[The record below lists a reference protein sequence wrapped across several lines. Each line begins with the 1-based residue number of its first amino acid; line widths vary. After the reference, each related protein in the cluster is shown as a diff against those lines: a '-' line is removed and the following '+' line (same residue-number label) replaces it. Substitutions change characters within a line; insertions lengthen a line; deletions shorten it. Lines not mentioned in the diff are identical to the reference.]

1 MAHLQHTEPA
11 RLPRPAPP
19 TRRRSLPRAWPF
31 ALPAL
36 VALVLVLAY
45 PLVWNF
51 WLSLQINRLSPRDG
65 EFVGLANYL
74 RVYSSGALG
83 DTILRTLVFTI
94 GSVLAQFLLG
104 LTIALA
110 LEELPRTARIVR
122 PLLLMPWVMPGV
134 AVAGVWL
141 GILNPATGAAEHLAR
156 ALGFGPVGWLST
168 PAMAMTTLI
177 LVNTWKGTC
186 YWMLMISAGLK
197 TIPRETIEAARL
209 DGASYLR
216 VVWHVILPGLRPV
229 LAAVAVLASVW
240 TFNYFDLVFLLTNG
254 GPMGSTATLPFVIWE
269 SSFKFYRYDMGAT
282 YSVVSVLFAAAGIG
296 LYLVVTRKRVT
307 A

>member
-1 MAHLQHTEPA
+1 MTYARITEPA
-11 RLPRPAPP
+11 TPARPAPV
-19 TRRRSLPRAWPF
+19 TRRRFLPRAWPF

-51 WLSLQINRLSPRDG
+51 WLSLHIERLSPRDG
-65 EFVGLANYL
+65 EFVGMANYL
-74 RVYSSGALG
+74 RVYNSGALG
-83 DTILRTLVFTI
+83 DTIWRTLVFTI

-156 ALGFGPVGWLST
+156 AMGFGPVGWLST

-269 SSFKFYRYDMGAT
+269 SSFKFYRYDIGAT

-296 LYLVVTRKRVT
+296 LYLFVTRKRGT

>member
-1 MAHLQHTEPA
+1 MTHAQHKEPA
-11 RLPRPAPP
+11 APTRSAP
-19 TRRRSLPRAWPF
+19 VTRRRSLPLSWPF

-51 WLSLQINRLSPRDG
+51 WVSLHVERLSPRDG

-74 RVYSSGALG
+74 RVYNSGALG

-156 ALGFGPVGWLST
+156 AMGFGPVGWLST
-168 PAMAMTTLI
+168 PGMAMTTLI
-177 LVNTWKGTC
+177 LVNTWKGSC

-269 SSFKFYRYDMGAT
+269 SSFKFYRYDIGAT

-296 LYLVVTRKRVT
+296 LYLFVTRKRAT

>member
-1 MAHLQHTEPA
+1 MVHAQRTEPA
-11 RLPRPAPP
+11 APARPAPV

-51 WLSLQINRLSPRDG
+51 WLSLHIERLGPRDG

-74 RVYSSGALG
+74 RVYNSGALG
-83 DTILRTLVFTI
+83 DTILRTLIFTI

-156 ALGFGPVGWLST
+156 MLGIGPVGWLST
-168 PAMAMTTLI
+168 PGMAMTTLI

-269 SSFKFYRYDMGAT
+269 SSFKFFRYDMGAT

-296 LYLVVTRKRVT
+296 LYLFVTRKRG
-307 A
+307 AA

>member
-1 MAHLQHTEPA
+1 MSPAQHTEPA
-11 RLPRPAPP
+11 APARPAPV
-19 TRRRSLPRAWPF
+19 TRRRSLPLSWPF

-51 WLSLQINRLSPRDG
+51 WLSLHIERLSPRDG

-74 RVYSSGALG
+74 RVYNSGALG

-156 ALGFGPVGWLST
+156 AMGFGPVGWLST

-296 LYLVVTRKRVT
+296 LYLFVTRKRVT